1 MCFQHRGGAL
11 MRGHEKYATGAP
23 APFASP
29 GAGDETALEP
39 HERVRVTRRATFAA
53 AHVLCR
59 PEWDE
64 AHNRE
69 VFGAC
74 STDHGHN
81 YVLEVS
87 ATAPGHAQ
95 CLEVGVGGAPD
106 AETAMVT
113 NLRDLDAAIR
123 RHFIDHVDHRHLN
136 RDVEFLRGRVPTAEN
151 VALAAWRELASK
163 LAPARLV

>member
-23 APFASP
+23 APFTSP

-39 HERVRVTRRATFAA
+39 RERVRVTRRATFAA

-64 AHNRE
+64 THNRE

-87 ATAPGHAQ
+87 V
-95 CLEVGVGGAPD
+95 EGAPD
-106 AETAMVT
+106 AETGMVI

-136 RDVEFLRGRVPTAEN
+136 RDVEFLRDRKST
-151 VALAAWRELASK
+151 
-163 LAPARLV
+163 RLNSSHVRISYAVFCLKKKKKRKNKDNIQKKHT